1 MLVKHRMT
9 VNPVT
14 VEESMHVWEAS
25 EIMRKYKVRRLPV
38 MHGDQLVGIV
48 TEMDLLKVSPSS
60 ATTLSVFELHYLL
73 SKLKVNEAM
82 ARNPITVTPDT
93 TLEEAALIM
102 REREIGGLPVLENGQ
117 LVGII
122 TETDVFDA
130 FIDLMGLRK
139 TGTRLTIDFEDRI
152 GVIAEISEVIR
163 EFGVNIN
170 SMAIFHLAGP
180 GELVIRLDLKEEPD
194 SLVKA
199 LQDKGYKVV
208 HVATW

>member
-1 MLVKHRMT
+1 MLVKNRMT
-9 VNPVT
+9 ANPIT
-14 VEESMHVWEAS
+14 VEEHTPVLEAS
-25 EIMRKYKVRRLPV
+25 ELMRKHKVNRLPV
-38 MHGDQLVGIV
+38 MNGENLVGIV

-73 SKLKVNEAM
+73 SKLNVNEAM

-102 REREIGGLPVLENGQ
+102 RDREIGGLPVLEDGK

-122 TETDVFDA
+122 TETDIFDA
-130 FIDLMGLRK
+130 FLDLMGLRN

-152 GVIAEISEVIR
+152 GVIAEISEVIK

-170 SMAIFHLAGP
+170 SMAIFHMNGP
-180 GELVIRLDLKEEPD
+180 GELVLRLDLKEPEN
-194 SLVKA
+194 LIKA
-199 LQDKGYKVV
+199 LREKGYRIV